1 MEGMEPPM
9 RIRVKYP
16 AARWQIL
23 VSLAALSDP
32 DYQNTVW
39 VQGVMPNAGY
49 FDSLSQTISSLFDDW
64 AVLPDPSSAVGSI
77 LVAGQEVASLRTL
90 GVHLSGV
97 IDDLGDRADDDY
109 VTDTRWPRVV
119 ELAGRALSAMI
130 LAGPF
135 DGDQSR

>member
-1 MEGMEPPM
+1 M

-16 AARWQIL
+16 AARWDIL

-77 LVAGQEVASLRTL
+77 LVAGQEVASLRAL
-90 GVHLSGV
+90 GVQLSGV

-119 ELAGRALSAMI
+119 DLAGRALSAMV

-135 DGDQSR
+135 DDDQSK